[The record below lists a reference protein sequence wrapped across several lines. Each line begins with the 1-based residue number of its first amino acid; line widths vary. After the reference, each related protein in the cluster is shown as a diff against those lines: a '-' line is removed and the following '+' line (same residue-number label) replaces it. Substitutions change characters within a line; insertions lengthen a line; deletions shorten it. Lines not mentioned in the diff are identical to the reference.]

1 MKIILMRHGQ
11 AEDYPHP
18 SSTHPEDNRS
28 DSARQLTEYGRQQA
42 AQTADYIMEHYRP
55 DYFVVSPYDRAQQTL
70 AELQARATDVPAS
83 IQDNI
88 TPSDDA
94 HAALIELG
102 HIEADCLV
110 VVCHMSIIAHIASLL
125 TGASP
130 EAFSL
135 AEARVF
141 EMEFVMSGMAKE
153 SDRFVPMQL

>member
-11 AEDYPHP
+11 AEDYPRP
-18 SSTHPEDNRS
+18 DSTSTQGSQPDN
-28 DSARQLTEYGRQQA
+28 ARQLTEYGRQQA

-55 DYFVVSPYDRAQQTL
+55 DHFVVSPYDRAQQTL
-70 AELQARATDVPAS
+70 AELQALASDVPAS
-83 IQDNI
+83 VQDNI

-102 HIEADCLV
+102 HIEANCLV
-110 VVCHMSIIAHIASLL
+110 VVCHMSIVAYIASLL
-125 TGASP
+125 TGTSP
-130 EAFSL
+130 EGFSL

-153 SDRFVPMQL
+153 VDRFVPMQP